1 MVYLCMLGVRFCVL
15 PLCAISLL
23 ANRTIGKVEDRS
35 QWSSFRPL
43 TESDVITAT
52 SATTVY
58 LNNGGKL
65 WLAAGSRGTFYNDH
79 LTLEKGRARLD
90 LHPGYEVQARGVSLH
105 PTAGLSTVTIGFLE
119 TGNIALAVWKGSVR
133 VASGAKVIEN
143 LMAGAM
149 LEFMPPQLPGSS
161 GSPGGGPMPGP
172 GGGGGAGGNCPAQ
185 ICLNGPISY
194 EGQGKDMKAFITDE
208 ATGIKVELVGAA
220 PGLQANGVKAG
231 TRFAV
236 AGNVDT
242 KADPADNTGLKIK
255 VTGSRPLVGPAPDI
269 FTLCGVISEEN
280 GKYYLTWP
288 ETGLRYEI
296 NADKDLAKSLDKF
309 IAAETKREEKWDE
322 WDKRNKSKVRGFKPK
337 IRCIKGTAAPPAK
350 GETHP
355 TLSKPTLVAA
365 LDLESDNRFRDALVL
380 ATISATAIS
389 VTTATIIDSGGN
401 ESISPTR
408 P

>member
-1 MVYLCMLGVRFCVL
+1 MLGVRFCFL
-15 PLCAISLL
+15 PLCAVGLL
-23 ANRTIGKVEDRS
+23 ANTTIGKVEDRS
-35 QWSSFRPL
+35 RWSNFRPL
-43 TESDVITAT
+43 TESDVVTAI

-65 WLAAGSRGTFYNDH
+65 WLAAGSQGTFYKDY

-90 LHPGYEVQARGVSLH
+90 LHPGYEVHARGVSLR
-105 PTAGLSTVTIGFLE
+105 PTAGLSTMTIGFLN
-119 TGNIALAVWKGSVR
+119 TGNVAVAVWKGSVR
-133 VASGAKVIEN
+133 VASGPKVIEN
-143 LMAGAM
+143 LMPGAM

-161 GSPGGGPMPGP
+161 GSPGGGTMPGP

-194 EGQGKDMKAFITDE
+194 EGEGKDMKAFITDE

-231 TRFAV
+231 TRFSV

-255 VTGSRPLVGPAPDI
+255 VTGSQPLARPAPDI
-269 FTLCGVISEEN
+269 FTLCGVISEEK

-288 ETGLRYEI
+288 DTGLRYEI
-296 NADKDLAKSLDKF
+296 KPDDKLAKSLDKF
-309 IAAETKREEKWDE
+309 IAAEKKREKDWDDY
-322 WDKRNKSKVRGFKPK
+322 DKRNKIMGKSFKPK

-355 TLSKPTLVAA
+355 TLSKPTLVAS
-365 LDLESDNRFRDALVL
+365 LDLDTDNQFRDALVL

-389 VTTATIIDSGGN
+389 VTTATIIDSGGS
-401 ESISPTR
+401 EPVSPTR